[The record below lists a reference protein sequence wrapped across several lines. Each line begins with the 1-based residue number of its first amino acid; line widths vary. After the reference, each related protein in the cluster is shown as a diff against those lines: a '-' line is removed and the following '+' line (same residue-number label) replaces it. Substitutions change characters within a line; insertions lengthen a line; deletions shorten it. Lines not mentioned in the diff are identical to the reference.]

1 MICYDIIPHSFVGD
15 VLIAASEKGL
25 CAVMFGKPNK
35 QSLISSIEKMFPEEP
50 VEHRP
55 SSMVPYRQEL
65 EDYFA
70 GKRTKFSQPVDLAAV
85 RGSFQRKVLNK
96 LAQVPFGRTVTY
108 GELASRAG
116 APNAARAVGGAM
128 AANPLAVV
136 IPCHRVVASG
146 GGLGGYSAGLS
157 KKKKLLAHEG
167 LWPRSL

>member
-1 MICYDIIPHSFVGD
+1 MIYYDFVSHSIVGD
-15 VLIAASEKGL
+15 VLIAVSGKGL
-25 CAVMFGKPNK
+25 CAVKFGKPRRGLVK
-35 QSLISSIEKMFPEEP
+35 SLAKMFPDEP
-50 VEHRP
+50 IEHRP
-55 SSMVPYRQEL
+55 ERAARCRREL

-70 GKRTKFSQPVDLAAV
+70 GKRTVFSQPFDLDSV
-85 RGSFQRKVLNK
+85 RGAFQRKVLNK

-128 AANPLAVV
+128 AANPLPVV

-146 GGLGGYSAGLS
+146 GGLGGYSGGLS

-167 LWPRSL
+167 LWPKSL